1 MMNPMDI
8 KSKLG
13 SDGDPVSDATLYRS
27 LAGALQYLTFTR
39 PYISYFVE
47 QLHVS
52 STTQLTAYTVTLSQS
67 SAEAE
72 YWGVANVVAETAY
85 AVYLSI
91 NPIQRQRTKH
101 IQTNIHFVHDFVA
114 SGQVHVLHLPSRY
127 QYANIFIKGLSR
139 ALFLE
144 FPFSLNVRRPLV
156 PTAGLY

>member
-47 QLHVS
+47 QAGCHVTRR
-52 STTQLTAYTVTLSQS
+52 STSGNCVFLGDNLLSWSDKRQVTLSQS

-72 YWGVANVVAETAY
+72 YWGVANVVAETA
-85 AVYLSI
+85 
-91 NPIQRQRTKH
+91 
-101 IQTNIHFVHDFVA
+101 
-114 SGQVHVLHLPSRY
+114 
-127 QYANIFIKGLSR
+127 
-139 ALFLE
+139 
-144 FPFSLNVRRPLV
+144 
-156 PTAGLY
+156 